1 MQQAIAAII
10 HVKSHR
16 FSGLYDVM
24 KNTATRD
31 KLIDSGAELIAQQ
44 GYNATGINAV
54 LKTCGVPKGS
64 FYHYFSSKEDFGL
77 AVIERFADD
86 YDASL
91 AALLED
97 PALPPLERL
106 RRYFATGRAHML
118 DCDHTTG
125 CLIGNLGQE
134 LSGQSD
140 TFRDALNLVFQRWE
154 KRFVACLS
162 QAQADGTIN
171 AAIPPEALAS
181 FILSGWEGAIL
192 RAKTL
197 KSLAP
202 MEHFEA
208 ILFDQVLVPR

>member
-1 MQQAIAAII
+1 
-10 HVKSHR
+10 
-16 FSGLYDVM
+16 M
-24 KNTATRD
+24 KNNVTRD
-31 KLIDSGAELIAQQ
+31 KLIDSGAQLISQQ

-54 LKTCGVPKGS
+54 LKACGVPKGS

-77 AVIERFADD
+77 AVIERFAAT
-86 YDASL
+86 YDETL
-91 AALLED
+91 VALLED
-97 PALPPLERL
+97 SHTPPLERL
-106 RRYFATGRAHML
+106 KSYFAAGRDHMHE
-118 DCDHTTG
+118 CDHATG

-154 KRFVACLS
+154 QRFVRCL
-162 QAQADGTIN
+162 QDAQARGDITTQ
-171 AAIPPEALAS
+171 AAPEPLAS

-197 KSLAP
+197 KSVAP

-208 ILFDQVLVPR
+208 ILFAQVLTPR

>member
-1 MQQAIAAII
+1 
-10 HVKSHR
+10 
-16 FSGLYDVM
+16 M
-24 KNTATRD
+24 KNTSTRD
-31 KLIDSGAELIAQQ
+31 KLIDTGAELIAQH

-54 LKTCGVPKGS
+54 LNSCGVPKGS

-86 YDASL
+86 YAEGL

-97 PALPPLERL
+97 ESLAPLERL
-106 RRYFATGRAHML
+106 QRYFARGRDYMQTCNHE
-118 DCDHTTG
+118 TG

-140 TFRDALNLVFQRWE
+140 VFRDALNTVFQRWE
-154 KRFVACLS
+154 RHFVACLEAA
-162 QAQADGTIN
+162 QAQGVVSPRADVQ
-171 AAIPPEALAS
+171 ALAS

-197 KSLAP
+197 KSVTP
-202 MEHFEA
+202 MEQFES
-208 ILFDQVLVPR
+208 ILFEYVLIDTQARQSA

>member
-1 MQQAIAAII
+1 
-10 HVKSHR
+10 
-16 FSGLYDVM
+16 M

-31 KLIDSGAELIAQQ
+31 KLIDTGAELIAQQ

-54 LKTCGVPKGS
+54 LKACGVPKGS

-77 AVIERFADD
+77 AVIERFASQ
-86 YDASL
+86 YDESL
-91 AALLED
+91 AALFED
-97 PALPPLERL
+97 VSLPPLERL
-106 RRYFATGRAHML
+106 RRYFASGREHML
-118 DCDHTTG
+118 SCDHATG

-154 KRFVACLS
+154 KHFVACLKY
-162 QAQADGTIN
+162 AQERGDIDT
-171 AAIPPEALAS
+171 AIAPEALAS

-197 KSLAP
+197 KSIVP
-202 MEHFEA
+202 MEHFET
-208 ILFDQVLVPR
+208 ILFNHILTPAVVASG

>member
-1 MQQAIAAII
+1 
-10 HVKSHR
+10 
-16 FSGLYDVM
+16 M

-31 KLIDSGAELIAQQ
+31 KLIDSGAQLISQQ

-64 FYHYFSSKEDFGL
+64 FYHYFSSKEEFGL
-77 AVIERFADD
+77 AVIERFAST

-91 AALLED
+91 VTLLED
-97 PALPPLERL
+97 SNTPPLERL
-106 RRYFATGRAHML
+106 RRYFASGRDYMHE
-118 DCDHTTG
+118 CDHATG

-154 KRFVACLS
+154 QRFARCL
-162 QAQADGTIN
+162 QDAQVSGDIAVHT
-171 AAIPPEALAS
+171 APEALAS
-181 FILSGWEGAIL
+181 FILTGWEGAIL

-197 KSLAP
+197 KSVEP
-202 MEHFEA
+202 MDLFEK
-208 ILFDQVLVPR
+208 ILFQQVLIRPAP

>member
-1 MQQAIAAII
+1 
-10 HVKSHR
+10 
-16 FSGLYDVM
+16 M

-31 KLIDSGAELIAQQ
+31 KLITTGAELIAQQ

-54 LKTCGVPKGS
+54 LNTCGVPKGS

-77 AVIERFADD
+77 AVIERFGEE
-86 YDASL
+86 YDADL

-97 PALPPLERL
+97 ASRDPFERL
-106 RRYFATGRAHML
+106 RLYFARGRAYMSNCNHQ
-118 DCDHTTG
+118 TG

-140 TFRDALNLVFQRWE
+140 TFRDALDGVFKRWE
-154 KRFVACLS
+154 QRFAACIEAA
-162 QAQADGTIN
+162 QAQGLIEPTLPA
-171 AAIPPEALAS
+171 EALGS

-197 KSLAP
+197 KSVAP
-202 MEHFEA
+202 MEQFEK
-208 ILFDQVLVPR
+208 ILFECVLGTVGAQPRH

>member
-1 MQQAIAAII
+1 
-10 HVKSHR
+10 
-16 FSGLYDVM
+16 M
-24 KNTATRD
+24 KNNMTRD
-31 KLIDSGAELIAQQ
+31 KLIDTGAQLISQQ

-77 AVIERFADD
+77 AVIERFATT

-91 AALLED
+91 VALLED
-97 PALPPLERL
+97 SETPPLERL
-106 RRYFATGRAHML
+106 RRYFAAGRDYMHE
-118 DCDHTTG
+118 CDHATG

-154 KRFVACLS
+154 QRFVRCL
-162 QAQADGTIN
+162 QDAKARGDIATRI
-171 AAIPPEALAS
+171 APEALAS
-181 FILSGWEGAIL
+181 FILTGWEGAIL

-197 KSLAP
+197 KSVEP
-202 MEHFEA
+202 MEQFET
-208 ILFDQVLVPR
+208 ILFQQVLSPPSSS

>member
-1 MQQAIAAII
+1 
-10 HVKSHR
+10 
-16 FSGLYDVM
+16 M

-31 KLIDSGAELIAQQ
+31 KLIDTGAELIAQH

-64 FYHYFSSKEDFGL
+64 FYHYFSSKEAFGL
-77 AVIERFADD
+77 AVIERFASE
-86 YDASL
+86 YDEGL
-91 AALLED
+91 ATLLED
-97 PALPPLERL
+97 ATLPPLERL
-106 RRYFATGRAHML
+106 RRYFATGREHML

-134 LSGQSD
+134 LAGQSD

-154 KRFVACLS
+154 QRLVNCLKDAQVQGSISTTVA
-162 QAQADGTIN
+162 
-171 AAIPPEALAS
+171 PEALAS
-181 FILSGWEGAIL
+181 FVLSGWEGAIL

-197 KSLAP
+197 KSVAP

-208 ILFDQVLVPR
+208 ILFGHVFGATPSSH

>member
-1 MQQAIAAII
+1 
-10 HVKSHR
+10 
-16 FSGLYDVM
+16 M

-125 CLIGNLGQE
+125 
-134 LSGQSD
+134 QSD

>member
-1 MQQAIAAII
+1 MI
-10 HVKSHR
+10 
-16 FSGLYDVM
+16 

-31 KLIDSGAELIAQQ
+31 KLIETGAALIAQQ

-77 AVIERFADD
+77 AVIERFANEYDD
-86 YDASL
+86 NL

-97 PALPPLERL
+97 STLPPLERL
-106 RRYFATGRAHML
+106 RRYFAAGRSHMRE
-118 DCDHTTG
+118 CDHTTG

-154 KRFVACLS
+154 KRLVTCLRD
-162 QAQADGTIN
+162 AQSEGVVDTS
-171 AAIPPEALAS
+171 IPPEALAS
-181 FILSGWEGAIL
+181 FVLSGWEGAIL

-197 KSLAP
+197 KSVAP

-208 ILFDQVLVPR
+208 ILFEQVLKVESLVSA

>member
-1 MQQAIAAII
+1 
-10 HVKSHR
+10 
-16 FSGLYDVM
+16 M

-31 KLIDSGAELIAQQ
+31 KLIDTGAQLISQQ

-77 AVIERFADD
+77 AVIERFASTYEDT
-86 YDASL
+86 L
-91 AALLED
+91 VALLENSD
-97 PALPPLERL
+97 VPPLTRL
-106 RRYFATGRAHML
+106 RHYFATGRDEMHE
-118 DCDHTTG
+118 CDHATG

-154 KRFVACLS
+154 QRFTHCLEDAQS
-162 QAQADGTIN
+162 QGDIATHIAPQ
-171 AAIPPEALAS
+171 ALAS

-197 KSLAP
+197 KSVDP

-208 ILFDQVLVPR
+208 ILFQQILIR